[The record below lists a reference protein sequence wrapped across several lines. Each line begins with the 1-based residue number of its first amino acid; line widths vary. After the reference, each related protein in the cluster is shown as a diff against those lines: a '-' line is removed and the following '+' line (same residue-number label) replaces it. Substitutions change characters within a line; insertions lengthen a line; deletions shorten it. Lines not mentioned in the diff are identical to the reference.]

1 MRSAEETKDQDAQR
15 LPAEVWVLV
24 VASFVIAIGFG
35 ILAPALPSY
44 AASFDVGVTAA
55 SIVISAF
62 AFMRLA
68 FAPVSGRLVTRFGE
82 RPIYL
87 IGILIV
93 AVSTG
98 ACAFADSYWQL
109 LLFRALG
116 GTGSTM
122 FTVSAVALLVRLS
135 PPHLRGRASGLWG
148 TGFLLGNV
156 IGPIFGGVL
165 VSISLKLPFIG
176 YAVALVLAAFVA
188 WLFLRRSTLAAPV
201 KDDGGPVLTVREA
214 LKHRAYVAALASSFA
229 NGWAVFGVR
238 VSLIPLFV
246 TAVLLRDPSM
256 AGWAMTVFA
265 VGNAAMLLLAGWLA
279 DRQGRKPLV
288 LLGLVISAI
297 GTGWLGFTDSV
308 SMFLASSLVAGLG
321 AGLLNPPQNAA
332 VADVIGNHGRGGPV
346 LAGFQMVADIGAI
359 LGPLVAGVI
368 AEHISFQAA
377 FGLTGLLS
385 LLAALVWLA
394 APETLPGKADAVAE
408 PEAEQGR
415 GAAVAAECG
424 CLGEGPEV
432 PLGERVAGKPR
443 QPEA

>member
-1 MRSAEETKDQDAQR
+1 MRSAEQSPDQNAQR

-24 VASFVIAIGFG
+24 VASFVIAVGFG

-93 AVSTG
+93 ALSTG

-122 FTVSAVALLVRLS
+122 FTVSAVALLIRLS
-135 PPHLRGRASGLWG
+135 PPNLRGRASGLWG

-156 IGPIFGGVL
+156 IGPIFGGLL
-165 VSISLKLPFIG
+165 VSVSLKAPFLG
-176 YAVALVLAAFVA
+176 YAAALVLAAFVA

-201 KDDGGPVLTVREA
+201 KDDDGPVLTVREA
-214 LKHRAYVAALASSFA
+214 LRHRAYVAALASSFA

-246 TAVLLRDPSM
+246 SAVLLSEPSM

-265 VGNAAMLLLAGWLA
+265 VGNAAMLLLSGWLA

-288 LLGLVISAI
+288 LIGLVITAV
-297 GTGWLGFTDSV
+297 GTVWLGFTTSV
-308 SMFLASSLVAGLG
+308 PMFLASSFVAGLG
-321 AGLLNPPQNAA
+321 AGLLNPPQSAA
-332 VADVIGNHGRGGPV
+332 VADVIGNRGRGGPV
-346 LAGFQMVADIGAI
+346 LAGFQMTADIGAI
-359 LGPLVAGVI
+359 IGPLAAGAI
-368 AEHISFQAA
+368 AETISFQAA
-377 FGLTGLLS
+377 FAVTGLLS

-394 APETLPGKADAVAE
+394 APETLPSKAGPTE
-408 PEAEQGR
+408 ETHR
-415 GAAVAAECG
+415 GTALAAECG
-424 CLGEGPEV
+424 CLDEGPEL

>member
-1 MRSAEETKDQDAQR
+1 MRSAEQSQDQNAQR

-24 VASFVIAIGFG
+24 VASFVIAVGFG

-93 AVSTG
+93 ALSTG

-122 FTVSAVALLVRLS
+122 FTVSAVALLIRLS
-135 PPHLRGRASGLWG
+135 PPNLRGRASGLWG

-156 IGPIFGGVL
+156 IGPIFGGLL
-165 VSISLKLPFIG
+165 VSVSLKAPFLG
-176 YAVALVLAAFVA
+176 YAAALVLAAFVA

-201 KDDGGPVLTVREA
+201 KDDDGPVLTVREA
-214 LKHRAYVAALASSFA
+214 LRHRAYVAALASSFA

-246 TAVLLRDPSM
+246 SAVLLSEPSM

-265 VGNAAMLLLAGWLA
+265 VGNAAMLLLSGWLA

-288 LLGLVISAI
+288 LIGLVITAI
-297 GTGWLGFTDSV
+297 GTVWLGFTTSV
-308 SMFLASSLVAGLG
+308 PMFLASSFVAGLG
-321 AGLLNPPQNAA
+321 AGLLNPPQSAA
-332 VADVIGNHGRGGPV
+332 VADVIGNRGRGGPV
-346 LAGFQMVADIGAI
+346 LAGFQMTADIGAI
-359 LGPLVAGVI
+359 IGPLAAGAI
-368 AEHISFQAA
+368 AETISFQAA
-377 FGLTGLLS
+377 FAVTGLLS

-394 APETLPGKADAVAE
+394 APETLPSKAE
-408 PEAEQGR
+408 PAQETHR
-415 GAAVAAECG
+415 GTALAAECG
-424 CLGEGPEV
+424 CLDEGPEL

-443 QPEA
+443 QPEV

>member
-1 MRSAEETKDQDAQR
+1 MRSAEETTDQSAQR

-93 AVSTG
+93 ALSTG

-165 VSISLKLPFIG
+165 VSISLKLPFLG
-176 YAVALVLAAFVA
+176 YAAALVLAAFVA

-201 KDDGGPVLTVREA
+201 KDDGPVLTVREA
-214 LKHRAYVAALASSFA
+214 LKHRAYVASLASSFA

-246 TAVLLRDPSM
+246 SAVLLQQPSM

-288 LLGLVISAI
+288 LIGLVISAI
-297 GTGWLGFTDSV
+297 GTIWVGFTTSV
-308 SMFLASSLVAGLG
+308 PMFLASCLVAGLG

-332 VADVIGNHGRGGPV
+332 VADVIGNRGRGGPV
-346 LAGFQMVADIGAI
+346 LAGFQMTADVGAI
-359 LGPLVAGVI
+359 IGPLVAGAI
-368 AEHISFQAA
+368 AETISYQAA
-377 FGLTGLLS
+377 FAVTGLLS

-394 APETLPGKADAVAE
+394 APETLPSKVEQAE
-408 PEAEQGR
+408 KSAAESNR
-415 GAAVAAECG
+415 GVAVAAECG
-424 CLGEGPEV
+424 CLDEGPEV
-432 PLGERVAGKPR
+432 PLGTRVAGKPR

>member
-1 MRSAEETKDQDAQR
+1 MRSAEQSQDQNAQR

-24 VASFVIAIGFG
+24 VASFVIAVGFG

-93 AVSTG
+93 ALSTG

-122 FTVSAVALLVRLS
+122 FTVSAVALLIRLS
-135 PPHLRGRASGLWG
+135 PPNLRGRASGLWG

-156 IGPIFGGVL
+156 IGPIFGGLL
-165 VSISLKLPFIG
+165 VSVSLKAPFLG
-176 YAVALVLAAFVA
+176 YAAALVLAAFVA

-201 KDDGGPVLTVREA
+201 KDDDGPVLTVREA
-214 LKHRAYVAALASSFA
+214 LRHRAYVAALASSFA

-246 TAVLLRDPSM
+246 SAVLLSEPSM

-265 VGNAAMLLLAGWLA
+265 VGNAAMLLLSGWLA

-288 LLGLVISAI
+288 LIGLVITAI
-297 GTGWLGFTDSV
+297 GTVWLGFTTSV
-308 SMFLASSLVAGLG
+308 PMFLASSFVAGLG
-321 AGLLNPPQNAA
+321 AGLLNPPQSAA
-332 VADVIGNHGRGGPV
+332 VADVIGNRGRGGPV
-346 LAGFQMVADIGAI
+346 LAGFQMTADIGAI
-359 LGPLVAGVI
+359 IGPLAAGAI
-368 AEHISFQAA
+368 AETISFQAA
-377 FGLTGLLS
+377 FAVTGLLS

-394 APETLPGKADAVAE
+394 APETLPSKAE
-408 PEAEQGR
+408 PAADKTHR
-415 GAAVAAECG
+415 GTALAAESG
-424 CLGEGPEV
+424 CLDEGPEL